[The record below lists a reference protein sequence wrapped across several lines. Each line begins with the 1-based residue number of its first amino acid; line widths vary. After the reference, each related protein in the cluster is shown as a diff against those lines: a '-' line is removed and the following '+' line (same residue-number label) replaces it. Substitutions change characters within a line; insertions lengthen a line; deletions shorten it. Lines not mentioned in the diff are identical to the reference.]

1 MTPSEPKG
9 RMTPSEPKG
18 YPPDTVMTRAWL
30 AMALGTSEDQIERS
44 GLLDIASYRLGTR
57 CPRWVWKD
65 VIAWLQG
72 DQEAA

>member
-1 MTPSEPKG
+1 MPQPPGAPT
-9 RMTPSEPKG
+9 G

-30 AMALGTSEDQIERS
+30 AMALNTSEDQIERS
-44 GLLDIASYRLGTR
+44 GLTAIASYRLGAR

-72 DQEAA
+72 AEAA